1 MCDCVCRSIRVQ
13 IRATASFTRE
23 VEGDVQHV
31 VGYFQTTPELV
42 NSSTD
47 LDIDGILSSL
57 DSQIENFNAR
67 GSGFTIDRILE
78 FTLVITKYRPLHG
91 RSYIPSP
98 KWLQTSTASSTSATR
113 TKGVS
118 YGRYFP
124 VSTSLCV
131 TKNASDTTDPIK
143 RH

>member
-1 MCDCVCRSIRVQ
+1 MCEFVCRSIRVQ
-13 IRATASFTRE
+13 VRTTASFTRE
-23 VEGDVQHV
+23 VERDVQRV
-31 VGYFQTTPELV
+31 VGYFQTTPELI
-42 NSSTD
+42 NSSTK
-47 LDIDGILSSL
+47 LDVDGIRSSL
-57 DSQIENFNAR
+57 DSQVENFNVR
-67 GSGFTIDRILE
+67 RSGFTIDRILE
-78 FTLVITKYRPLHG
+78 FAIVITKYRPLHG

-131 TKNASDTTDPIK
+131 TRNTPITINLT
-143 RH
+143 